1 MFFTYLRRELRR
13 RRKAALVV
21 ASGLA
26 LGIAL
31 VIVVNSVSSGMN
43 KAQGKVLESLY
54 GLGTDL
60 TVTKAQE
67 RPADGAQPQRPRFE
81 FQGREEGEEQSSD
94 RLMVQGFQTLAD
106 STVATVAGQPGVDR
120 AVGGLSL
127 VNLKIN
133 GEFARG
139 RIQRGQTQQGQ
150 PGGGTGN
157 GDNGNGGSGSG
168 NGAANGGGSGPGDTV
183 TGGGAA
189 FDVDSF
195 TLYGTDVTAP
205 DLGPLTTSTVSQG
218 RTFKTTET
226 DAAVAVVDSAYAQQ
240 KNLAVGGELTVKNVK
255 FEIIGIATA
264 DRGQSAAQVYL
275 PLKRAQTLSGSAA
288 KITTI
293 YVKAT
298 DSTRIDAVKTAIQK
312 NVTGTTVTTS
322 ADLAQTVS
330 GSLDTAAD
338 LASDVGRWLSYAVL
352 LAAVL
357 VAGLL
362 TSSAVTRRVREF
374 GTLKALGWKSGRVT
388 RQVVGEALVNGLI
401 GGALGIAIGLAG
413 AYAVTAASPTLTA
426 DLGASGSGFAGG
438 FGGGGRGGM
447 VFGGGPGSTAAGK
460 TVDIALTAPVS
471 VTTVGLACLLA
482 LGGGLVAGAFGA
494 WRASRLRPA
503 DALRRVE

>member
-13 RRKAALVV
+13 RRRAALVV

-43 KAQGKVLESLY
+43 QAQGKVLESLY

-60 TVTKAQE
+60 TVTKARE
-67 RPADGAQPQRPRFE
+67 RPEDGAPAQRPRFE
-81 FQGREEGEEQSSD
+81 FKGKEEGEQQSSD

-106 STVATVAGQPGVDR
+106 STVGTVGRQAGVDR

-133 GEFARG
+133 GEFERG
-139 RIQRGQTQQGQ
+139 RIQRGQAAPAQ
-150 PGGGTGN
+150 PGTGTGGGTAGT
-157 GDNGNGGSGSG
+157 GG
-168 NGAANGGGSGPGDTV
+168 AGGGSGPGDTV

-226 DAAVAVVDSAYAQQ
+226 DAKVAVVDSAYAKQQ
-240 KNLAVGGELTVKNVK
+240 GLAIGDELTVKSVK

-264 DRGQSAAQVYL
+264 DRGQAAAQVYL
-275 PLKRAQTLSGSAA
+275 PLKQAQTLSASAG

-312 NVTGTTVTTS
+312 NVSGTTVTTS

-330 GSLDTAAD
+330 GSLDTAAG
-338 LASDVGRWLSYAVL
+338 LAANIGRWLSYAVL

-374 GTLKALGWKSGRVT
+374 GTLKALGWTSGRVT
-388 RQVVGEALVNGLI
+388 RQVVGEALVNGVI

-413 AYAVTAASPTLTA
+413 AYAVTAANPILTA
-426 DLGASGSGFAGG
+426 ELGADGGG
-438 FGGGGRGGM
+438 FVGGGRGGT
-447 VFGGGPGSTAAGK
+447 VFGGGPAGTAAGK

-471 VTTVGLACLLA
+471 LTTVGLAVLLA

-503 DALRRVE
+503 DALSRVA

>member
-31 VIVVNSVSSGMN
+31 VIVVNSVSSGMSR
-43 KAQGKVLESLY
+43 AQGKVLESLY

-67 RPADGAQPQRPRFE
+67 RPAEGAQPQRPRFE
-81 FQGREEGEEQSSD
+81 FEGKEDGKEQSSD

-106 STVATVAGQPGVDR
+106 STVGTVAKQQGVGK

-133 GEFARG
+133 GEFKRG
-139 RIQRGQTQQGQ
+139 QIQRGQAQQAQ
-150 PGGGTGN
+150 PGGPVGEN
-157 GDNGNGGSGSG
+157 G
-168 NGAANGGGSGPGDTV
+168 GPGDTV

-195 TLYGTDVTAP
+195 TIYGTDVTAP
-205 DLGPLTTSTVSQG
+205 DLGPLTTSTVSTG
-218 RTFKTTET
+218 RTFTTTE
-226 DAAVAVVDSAYAQQ
+226 ANAKVAVVDSAYAQE
-240 KNLAVGGELTVKNVK
+240 KDLSVGDELTVKGVE
-255 FEIIGIATA
+255 FEVIGIATA
-264 DRGQSAAQVYL
+264 DSGQSAAQVYL
-275 PLKRAQTLSGSAA
+275 PLGQAQTLSGSAG

-298 DSTRIDAVKTAIQK
+298 DSTRIDAVKTAIQE
-312 NVTGTTVTTS
+312 NVSGTTVTTS
-322 ADLAQTVS
+322 ADLAKTVS

-338 LASDVGRWLSYAVL
+338 LASNVGTWLSYAVL

-362 TSSAVTRRVREF
+362 TSAAVGRRVREF

-388 RQVVGEALVNGLI
+388 RQVVGEALVNGVI

-426 DLGASGSGFAGG
+426 ELGTSGGG
-438 FGGGGRGGM
+438 FGGGRGGGM
-447 VFGGGPGSTAAGK
+447 VLGGPGMSRTAVGK

-471 VTTVGLACLLA
+471 VTTVGLAVLLA

>member
-31 VIVVNSVSSGMN
+31 VIVVTSVSAGM
-43 KAQGKVLESLY
+43 KQAQGKVLASLY

-67 RPADGAQPQRPRFE
+67 RPAEGAQPARPRFE
-81 FQGREEGEEQSSD
+81 FRGGEDGEEQSSD

-106 STVATVAGQPGVDR
+106 STVATVAKQAGVAR

-127 VNLKIN
+127 VNLKID
-133 GEFARG
+133 GEFRRG
-139 RIQRGQTQQGQ
+139 QIQRGEGQGQ
-150 PGGGTGN
+150 GRSQGGTG
-157 GDNGNGGSGSG
+157 G
-168 NGAANGGGSGPGDTV
+168 GPGDTV

-195 TLYGTDVTAP
+195 TLYGTDVTTP
-205 DLGPLTTSTVSQG
+205 DLGPLTTSTVTEG
-218 RTFKTTET
+218 RTFRTTET
-226 DAAVAVVDSAYAQQ
+226 DAAVVVVDSAYAQQ
-240 KNLAVGGELTVKNVK
+240 RDLAVGGELTVKGVT
-255 FEIIGIATA
+255 FEVIGIATA
-264 DRGQSAAQVYL
+264 DSGQSAAHVYL
-275 PLKRAQTLSGSAA
+275 PLERAQSLSGSAG
-288 KITTI
+288 KVTTV
-293 YVKAT
+293 YVEAT

-312 NVTGTTVTTS
+312 NVPGTTVTTS

-330 GSLDTAAD
+330 GSLDTAAG

-362 TSSAVTRRVREF
+362 TSSAVSRRVREF

-388 RQVVGEALVNGLI
+388 RQVVGEALVHGAV
-401 GGALGIAIGLAG
+401 GGALGIAVGLAG
-413 AYAVTAASPTLTA
+413 AYAVTAVSPTLTA
-426 DLGASGSGFAGG
+426 ELGSSAGGFAGRG
-438 FGGGGRGGM
+438 GGM
-447 VFGGGPGSTAAGK
+447 VLGGGPGGAGGPGAARTAAGRS
-460 TVDIALTAPVS
+460 VDIALTAPVS
-471 VTTVGLACLLA
+471 LTTVGLAVLLA
-482 LGGGLVAGAFGA
+482 LAGGLVAGAFGA